1 MKDRF
6 KNWSVGFRSSQLY
19 LALKAHR
26 LLVLVVSITMVAQ
39 TGLIL
44 VQPWPI
50 RMMIDH
56 VVENPSH
63 TQDMA
68 VKYDLLPIHRFHNE
82 RFFLL
87 PGF

>member
-6 KNWSVGFRSSQLY
+6 KNWSIDFRSSQLY

-26 LLVLVVSITMVAQ
+26 RLVLVVCITMVAQ
-39 TGLIL
+39 TGLVL

-63 TQDMA
+63 QDITA
-68 VKYDLLPIHRFHNE
+68 KYDLLQFHSFHNE
-82 RFFLL
+82 RVFLL

>member
-26 LLVLVVSITMVAQ
+26 RLVLLVSITMVVQ
-39 TGLIL
+39 TGLTL

-56 VVENPSH
+56 VYFISGK
-63 TQDMA
+63 TS
-68 VKYDLLPIHRFHNE
+68 LPRRVSRPEGI
-82 RFFLL
+82 
-87 PGF
+87 